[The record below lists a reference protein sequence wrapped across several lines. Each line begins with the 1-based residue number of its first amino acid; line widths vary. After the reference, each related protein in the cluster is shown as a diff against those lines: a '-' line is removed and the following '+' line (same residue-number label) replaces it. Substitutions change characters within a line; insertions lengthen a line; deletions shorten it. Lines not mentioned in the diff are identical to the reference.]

1 MSRPVIIAAANSS
14 YFLMT
19 CLLMESVARFAKSC
33 RFYALDFGLTDAERR
48 FLRSKQALIEMPAGV
63 PGISPGTH
71 PYVLKT
77 AIVKYLDAIDP
88 ASPIVWIDGDVV
100 LGADIDRPLAGV
112 LALMNDRQADV
123 AACEEC
129 KIADVFAFEGLD
141 FVPFQALL
149 SEHGVSTDASYFNG
163 GFVIFRS
170 RGILEDW
177 FALAARTPFHALIDQ
192 NLLNLLIHSRYNVA
206 PLAEEEW
213 NVHGRLLDEK
223 SLKPLLKRALP
234 KILHATS
241 SRSGHIEVFDF
252 SLQQDFGKSYP
263 VRLFRNPTLRRHQT
277 SLLGAFLAREF
288 PHLKG
293 GDTLWTLGLAAAA
306 GSKLA
311 PNDPC
316 PCHSGR
322 KFKQCHGRDLR

>member
-1 MSRPVIIAAANSS
+1 
-14 YFLMT
+14 
-19 CLLMESVARFAKSC
+19 
-33 RFYALDFGLTDAERR
+33 
-48 FLRSKQALIEMPAGV
+48 V

-100 LGADIDRPLAGV
+100 LGCDIDRPLAQV
-112 LALMNDRQADV
+112 LASMTDNGSDV

-129 KIADVFAFEGLD
+129 KVADVLSFKGLD
-141 FVPFQALL
+141 FAPFKALL
-149 SEHGVSTDASYFNG
+149 AERGVPLDAAYFNG
-163 GFVIFRS
+163 GLVIFRS
-170 RGILEDW
+170 RAILHDW
-177 FALAARTPFHALIDQ
+177 YALAARTPFHGLIDQ
-192 NLLNLLIHSRYNVA
+192 NLLNLLIHSKYKVA
-206 PLAEEEW
+206 ALAEEEW
-213 NVHGRLLDEK
+213 NLHGRLLEEK
-223 SLKPLLKRALP
+223 TLKVILKRAMP

-241 SRSGHIEVFDF
+241 SQSGHIESFDF

-263 VRLFRNPTLRRHQT
+263 VRLFRNATLRRHQT
-277 SLLGAFLAREF
+277 SLLGAFLVREF